1 MEALAMS
8 RLAMHRIVIV
18 GGGAGGLE
26 LAVRLGR
33 TLGRGKRAA
42 VTLID
47 RNLTHLWKPLLHEVA
62 AGTLDPGVEALDYLD
77 LARRNGF
84 IFRPGRMVGLDRTAR
99 QVQLAGLADDHDRQV
114 LAPSVVDYDTL
125 VVAVGSRTHDYGIA
139 GVREHCVFLDDR
151 RQADRFHEMLLNH
164 FLQLQYIADGQN
176 GSGSPLAVAIVG
188 AGATG
193 VELAAELD
201 NVAHR
206 FRGLGF
212 DHLAASR
219 PIRIVLI
226 EAAPRILPALP
237 QRLATAAA
245 AELRRIGVEVRCDS
259 AVRQVTA
266 EGIALASG
274 DTVSAHLKVWA
285 AGIEAPAFLDNL
297 EGLETNRIHQL
308 VVGQNLTTTRD
319 PDIFAIGD
327 CAACPRPG
335 SDRPVPARSQAAHQQ
350 AAVLARSIVRR
361 LDGRPPLDFVY
372 RDHGALVSL
381 ARLSV
386 GNLMG
391 KLRGSL
397 FIEGWLAHLVYRML
411 YRSHQWVVHGAG
423 RTLLVMAADRM
434 TRRIRP
440 RLKLH

>member
-1 MEALAMS
+1 MS
-8 RLAMHRIVIV
+8 RPATHRIVIV

-33 TLGRGKRAA
+33 TLGRGRRAA

-62 AGTLDPGVEALDYLD
+62 AGTLDPGVVALDYLA
-77 LARRNGF
+77 LARRHGF
-84 IFRPGRMVGLDRTAR
+84 AFRPGRMIGLDRGAR
-99 QVQLAGLADDHDRQV
+99 QVHLAGLTDDQDRQV
-114 LAPSVVDYDTL
+114 LAASAVGYDTL
-125 VVAVGSRTHDYGIA
+125 VVALGSQTHDFGIP
-139 GVREHCVFLDDR
+139 GVREHCVFLDER
-151 RQADRFHEMLLNH
+151 RQADHFHEMLLNH
-164 FLQLQYIADGQN
+164 FLQIQYTADGAP
-176 GSGSPLAVAIVG
+176 GSVPPLCVAIVG

-193 VELAAELD
+193 VELAAELV

-212 DHLAASR
+212 DHLAASG

-226 EAAPRILPALP
+226 EAAARILPALP
-237 QRLATAAA
+237 PRLAAAA
-245 AELRRIGVEVRCDS
+245 HAELRRIGVEVRCAS
-259 AVRQVTA
+259 PVRQVAA
-266 EGIALASG
+266 ERIVLTSGETLA
-274 DTVSAHLKVWA
+274 APIKVWA
-285 AGIEAPAFLDNL
+285 AGIKAPDFLSDL
-297 EGLETNRIHQL
+297 DGLEANRIHQL
-308 VVGQNLTTTRD
+308 VVGQNLATTRD

-335 SDRPVPARSQAAHQQ
+335 TDRPVPPRSQAAHQQ
-350 AAVLARSIVRR
+350 AAVLARSIGGR
-361 LDGRPPLDFVY
+361 LEGRPPLDFVY
-372 RDHGALVSL
+372 RDYGALVSL
-381 ARLSV
+381 AHVSV

-411 YRSHQWVVHGAG
+411 YRSHQWVLHGVV
-423 RTLLVMAADRM
+423 RTMLLMIADLL
-434 TRRIRP
+434 TRGIRS